1 MLKPEIKNMI
11 EQNRKYG
18 WVMEPEAMQ
27 ILALYNIPVPR
38 YAWAKSPDEALQ
50 AADRIGYPLVAKI
63 VSPEV
68 IHKSD
73 VGGVI
78 VGIRDDRA
86 LQAAY
91 QKLEKIDGFSG
102 VMLAEMVPG
111 LELILGAKID
121 YQFGPVILLGMG
133 GTGVEIYQDA
143 VLRMA
148 PLQEQDV
155 LSMLKSLKA
164 HKLLEGYRGSLPV
177 DVVQMTRLMLA
188 FSQLVMDLADD
199 FESIDINPLKCLGPK
214 CLAADARIMLKG

>member
-1 MLKPEIKNMI
+1 
-11 EQNRKYG
+11 
-18 WVMEPEAMQ
+18 
-27 ILALYNIPVPR
+27 
-38 YAWAKSPDEALQ
+38 
-50 AADRIGYPLVAKI
+50 
-63 VSPEV
+63 V

-86 LQAAY
+86 LEAAY
-91 QKLEKIDGFSG
+91 RKLEKIDGFSG

-111 LELILGAKID
+111 LELILGAKMD

-148 PLQEQDV
+148 PLKERDV

-164 HKLLEGYRGSLPV
+164 HKLLEGYRGALPV
-177 DVVQMTRLMLA
+177 DVGQMTRLMLA
-188 FSQLVMDLADD
+188 FSRLVMDLTEEL
-199 FESIDINPLKCLGPK
+199 ESFDINPLKCLGLK
-214 CLAADARIMLKG
+214 CLAADARIMLKE

>member
-1 MLKPEIKNMI
+1 
-11 EQNRKYG
+11 
-18 WVMEPEAMQ
+18 MEPEAKQ
-27 ILALYNIPVPR
+27 ILALAGVPVPHFF
-38 YAWAKSPDEALQ
+38 WAKNLDEALN
-50 AADRIGYPLVAKI
+50 AGARIGYPLVAKI
-63 VSPEV
+63 VSPKV

-78 VGIRDDRA
+78 VGIRDSQA

-91 QKLEKIDGFSG
+91 QKIQALDGFSG
-102 VMLAEMVPG
+102 VLLEEMVQG
-111 LELILGAKID
+111 LELIVGAKLD

-164 HKLLEGYRGSLPV
+164 HKLLEGYRGALPV

-188 FSQLVMDLADD
+188 FSQLVMELADD
-199 FESIDINPLKCLGPK
+199 MESMDLNPVKCLGSK
-214 CLAADARIMLKG
+214 CLVADARIMLKEKR

>member
-1 MLKPEIKNMI
+1 MLKPGIKNII

-18 WVMEPEAMQ
+18 WIMEPEAMQ
-27 ILALYNIPVPR
+27 ILTLYDIPVPH
-38 YAWAKSPDEALQ
+38 YAWTKSPDEALRTAKQ
-50 AADRIGYPLVAKI
+50 IGYPLVAKI
-63 VSPEV
+63 VSPKV

-86 LQAAY
+86 LEAAY

-102 VMLAEMVPG
+102 VMLAEMVQG
-111 LELILGAKID
+111 LELILGAKMD

-148 PLQEQDV
+148 PLKEQDV

-164 HKLLEGYRGSLPV
+164 HKLLEGYRGALPV
-177 DVVQMTRLMLA
+177 DITQMTRLMLA
-188 FSQLVMDLADD
+188 FSQLVMDLAED

-214 CLAADARIMLKG
+214 CLAADGRIMLKD